1 MGGVITRQ
9 STQHSNMFSESE
21 EDMSD
26 YGGNKSPDSTSNI
39 LTKRRRM
46 MSEERSRSSTPV
58 FSPQANSPQREPSSD
73 RDSEN
78 ENKHGISKQNQSFYR
93 SRSASISQSRSR
105 SRSKSR
111 SRSRS
116 SRSRTSR
123 SRSNS
128 RSISPV
134 MIQSKKNRVVQSETI
149 ETDSDDEESGKKA
162 HPQNLG
168 LDVSESEDEDDKS
181 KSQAE
186 NRVSKRIAKEASNVT
201 ADSSED
207 EGPRRDLDDNE
218 EAGGNDFDNMMQKK
232 KAANRRLRRKKDIDV
247 INDNDDAI
255 AKMIADMRIAA
266 KEDRDLNDMGRP
278 AIKKMG
284 MFKRMVQNICKV
296 ELQLAFIEAN
306 LLSVMTDWL
315 APMPDKSLPHVMI
328 RSEFLRMLHE
338 FKIED
343 PTRLKESGIGKAV
356 MYLYRHPRESKTNKE
371 LAGHII
377 NDWARPIFHKEAD
390 FAHMS
395 KDDRREKDAAMA
407 KRALKRKKKTEV
419 EETNFKP
426 GDPGW
431 VGRARVPMVD
441 NQEYIGRP
449 EWQTT
454 VDISKTKKKE
464 ITLLEKHKRKFAERK
479 RLSKNNS
486 MVKISIEGARMQLGQ

>member
-1 MGGVITRQ
+1 MGGVLTRQ

-21 EDMSD
+21 EDLSD

-39 LTKRRRM
+39 LTKRRRL

-58 FSPQANSPQREPSSD
+58 FSPQANSPERDPSSD

-78 ENKHGISKQNQSFYR
+78 ENKHGISKQNQSFY
-93 SRSASISQSRSR
+93 
-105 SRSKSR
+105 R

-134 MIQSKKNRVVQSETI
+134 MIQSKKNRVVQSETA
-149 ETDSDDEESGKKA
+149 ETDSDDEESEKKA

-232 KAANRRLRRKKDIDV
+232 KAANRRLRRKKDIGV

-266 KEDRDLNDMGRP
+266 KEDRDLNDMGKP

-284 MFKRMVQNICKV
+284 MFKVKPFNIKV
-296 ELQLAFIEAN
+296 TPN
-306 LLSVMTDWL
+306 
-315 APMPDKSLPHVMI
+315 
-328 RSEFLRMLHE
+328 
-338 FKIED
+338 
-343 PTRLKESGIGKAV
+343 
-356 MYLYRHPRESKTNKE
+356 
-371 LAGHII
+371 
-377 NDWARPIFHKEAD
+377 
-390 FAHMS
+390 
-395 KDDRREKDAAMA
+395 
-407 KRALKRKKKTEV
+407 
-419 EETNFKP
+419 
-426 GDPGW
+426 
-431 VGRARVPMVD
+431 
-441 NQEYIGRP
+441 
-449 EWQTT
+449 
-454 VDISKTKKKE
+454 
-464 ITLLEKHKRKFAERK
+464 
-479 RLSKNNS
+479 
-486 MVKISIEGARMQLGQ
+486 

>member
-21 EDMSD
+21 EDLSD

-39 LTKRRRM
+39 LTKRRRL

-58 FSPQANSPQREPSSD
+58 FSPQANSPQRDPSSD

-78 ENKHGISKQNQSFYR
+78 GNKHGISKQNQSFYR
-93 SRSASISQSRSR
+93 SRSASISQSRSQ
-105 SRSKSR
+105 SRSISR
-111 SRSRS
+111 SV
-116 SRSRTSR
+116 SR

-134 MIQSKKNRVVQSETI
+134 MIQSKKNRVVQSETV
-149 ETDSDDEESGKKA
+149 ETDSDDEESEKKA

-266 KEDRDLNDMGRP
+266 KEDRDLNDMGKP

-284 MFKRMVQNICKV
+284 MFKVKPINIKV
-296 ELQLAFIEAN
+296 TPN
-306 LLSVMTDWL
+306 
-315 APMPDKSLPHVMI
+315 
-328 RSEFLRMLHE
+328 
-338 FKIED
+338 
-343 PTRLKESGIGKAV
+343 
-356 MYLYRHPRESKTNKE
+356 
-371 LAGHII
+371 
-377 NDWARPIFHKEAD
+377 
-390 FAHMS
+390 
-395 KDDRREKDAAMA
+395 
-407 KRALKRKKKTEV
+407 
-419 EETNFKP
+419 
-426 GDPGW
+426 
-431 VGRARVPMVD
+431 
-441 NQEYIGRP
+441 
-449 EWQTT
+449 
-454 VDISKTKKKE
+454 
-464 ITLLEKHKRKFAERK
+464 
-479 RLSKNNS
+479 
-486 MVKISIEGARMQLGQ
+486 